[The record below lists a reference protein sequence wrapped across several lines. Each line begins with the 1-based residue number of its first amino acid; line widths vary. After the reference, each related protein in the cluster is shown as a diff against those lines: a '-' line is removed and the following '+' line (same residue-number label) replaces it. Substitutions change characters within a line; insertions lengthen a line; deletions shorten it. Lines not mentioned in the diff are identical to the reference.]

1 MSAGYQPIL
10 WNKFKRQYDLILWG
24 SIVIYLLIYIG
35 TNVFLFPHHS
45 FNSILIRAFGTLAI
59 LLLHIV
65 LFIGPACRLSG
76 KFLPILYN
84 RRHMGVSL
92 FIIAAVH
99 GILSL
104 NWFHGNTDINP
115 LVSLFTSNK
124 HYGSIAYFPFQT
136 LGFIALIILAAMA
149 FTSHDF
155 WLSFLSPRFWKAM
168 HMLVYIAYALVI
180 MHVALG
186 IIQFEKSP
194 VLIVLLLAGL
204 LIISTAHILAAIK
217 ENKIDN
223 KRQEPLNED
232 WKYVCNVE
240 EIEDGLAKMAII
252 NKERIAVFKYDGKL
266 SAVHNVC
273 KHQMGPLG
281 EGRVVDGC
289 ITCPW
294 HGYQYRPE
302 DGCAP
307 APFKEKL
314 HTYPLQ
320 LTGNKIFISTQA
332 MTEGTFI
339 EPTIIPL
346 ATENKNVSGDFFIG
360 WSSNN
365 KKSVL
370 SVSKITAFSLFGLLI
385 ITSFVLVTQQKR
397 ISTFQIDYNQVKQME
412 GWLQNKPVPMLTILD
427 GKDVNGNPLFKSI
440 LLVDAFK
447 KGAGETVSNVLAIAE
462 KKYVRLTG
470 YLSNNYISCGSESD
484 SSHNCAS
491 LCNQCITGTTQFPL
505 MEIENGLYSF
515 NAIKPPFDLPAI
527 TTLNKIDTVISGE
540 IIDPKCYFG
549 AMNPGQGKPHLS
561 CAVRCISGGIMPVV
575 KYSVAGK
582 ENYAIL
588 LGENGEPVN
597 NSILNVIG
605 LQLKIHGKLAAFH
618 NWQVLYINADL
629 AFTSLAQ

>member
-10 WNKFKRQYDLILWG
+10 WNKFKKQYDLILWG
-24 SIVIYLLIYIG
+24 SIILYLL
-35 TNVFLFPHHS
+35 VFVGYNTFRFPHHS
-45 FNSILIRAFGTLAI
+45 FNTVLIRAFGTLAI
-59 LLLHIV
+59 ILLHCV
-65 LFIGPACRLSG
+65 LFIGPLCRMSD

-84 RRHMGVSL
+84 RRHLGVSL

-99 GILSL
+99 GLLSL
-104 NWFHGNTDINP
+104 LWFHGNSNISP
-115 LVSLFTSNK
+115 LLSLFTANK

-136 LGFIALIILAAMA
+136 LGFAALIILAAMA

-155 WLSFLSPRFWKAM
+155 WLSFLSPKFWKAM

-180 MHVALG
+180 LHVALG

-194 VLIVLLLAGL
+194 VLVVLLLAGIL
-204 LIISTAHILAAIK
+204 LISVTHILAAVK
-217 ENKIDN
+217 ENKTDN
-223 KRQEPLNED
+223 IKPGNQHDD
-232 WKYVCNVE
+232 WQYVCNVE

-281 EGRVVDGC
+281 EGRVIDGC

-320 LTGNKIFISTQA
+320 LTGSKIFISTQA
-332 MTEGTFI
+332 LPEGTFI
-339 EPTIIPL
+339 EPTIIPSFS
-346 ATENKNVSGDFFIG
+346 ENKNAADNYFIG
-360 WSSNN
+360 WSGNN
-365 KKSVL
+365 KKSVF
-370 SVSKITAFSLFGLLI
+370 STSKWVAFSLLALLI
-385 ITSFVLVTQQKR
+385 ITSFVLVTQQKGV
-397 ISTFQIDYNQVKQME
+397 STFQINYNQVKDME
-412 GWLQNKPVPMLTILD
+412 GWLENKPVPMLTIID
-427 GKDVNGNPLFKSI
+427 GKDENGNPLFRSI

-447 KGAGETVSNVLAIAE
+447 KGAGETVNKVLDGAE
-462 KKYVRLTG
+462 KKYVHITG
-470 YLSNNYISCGSESD
+470 YLSNNYISCGTESD
-484 SSHNCAS
+484 SSHDCAS

-505 MEIENGLYSF
+505 MEIDNGLYSF
-515 NAIKPPFDLPAI
+515 KTVTQPFELPKI
-527 TTLNKIDTVISGE
+527 SILNKIDTTISGE

-549 AMNPGQGKPHLS
+549 AMNPGQGKTHLS

-575 KYSVAGK
+575 KYMVSGK

-588 LGENGEPVN
+588 VGENGEPVN
-597 NSILNVIG
+597 SRILDVVG
-605 LQLKIHGKLAAFH
+605 LQLKIHGKLSVLN
-618 NWQVLYINADL
+618 NWQVLYIKPGG
-629 AFTSLAQ
+629 AFAK